1 MMQKKYNLMISRC
14 CLALIFICLLFPT
27 TINAATKMPDFAL
40 ESVFD
45 GEVVKSEKFSGDV
58 MLLTFFAT
66 WCAPCVLE
74 VPNFVE
80 LQKDYAAKGFS
91 VVAISVDQA
100 SNAEVAAFAK
110 ENGINYPVL
119 MATNSVLQDFGGV
132 YGIPTSFMVNRKGE
146 VVKRYTGYV
155 DSSVFVKDIK
165 QML

>member
-1 MMQKKYNLMISRC
+1 MQKKYNPIISRC
-14 CLALIFICLLFPT
+14 CLAIILTLSLLPGT
-27 TINAATKMPDFAL
+27 VSAATKMPAFSL

-45 GEVVKSEKFSGDV
+45 GKLVASEKFSGDV
-58 MLLTFFAT
+58 VLLTFFAT

-80 LQKDYAAKGFS
+80 LQKKYSGKGFS

-100 SNAEVAAFAK
+100 SSAEIASFAK
-110 ENGINYPVL
+110 GNGINYPVL
-119 MATNSVLQDFGGV
+119 VATNSVLQDFGGV

-146 VVKRYTGYV
+146 IVKRYTGYV
-155 DSSVFVKDIK
+155 DSSVFAKDIK